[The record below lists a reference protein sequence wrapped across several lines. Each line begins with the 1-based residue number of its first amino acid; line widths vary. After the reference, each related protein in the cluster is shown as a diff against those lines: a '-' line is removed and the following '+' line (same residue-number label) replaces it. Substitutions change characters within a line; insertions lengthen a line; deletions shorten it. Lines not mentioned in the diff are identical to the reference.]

1 MELPLAK
8 MLARHREVE
17 DCATCHE
24 KFDSIGLAFE
34 GYGPVGE
41 RRELDLAGRP
51 VENRAVFPRGEEGTG
66 LDGLK
71 EYLAQHRQPE
81 FVNQLCRKLFAY
93 ALGRT
98 LIPSDGPILE
108 TMQARLAENGY
119 RFQVMLESIVTSPQ
133 FLNQRGME
141 TIVLNKE

>member
-1 MELPLAK
+1 
-8 MLARHREVE
+8 
-17 DCATCHE
+17 
-24 KFDSIGLAFE
+24 
-34 GYGPVGE
+34 
-41 RRELDLAGRP
+41 
-51 VENRAVFPRGEEGTG
+51 
-66 LDGLK
+66 
-71 EYLAQHRQPE
+71 
-81 FVNQLCRKLFAY
+81 VNQLCRKLFAY